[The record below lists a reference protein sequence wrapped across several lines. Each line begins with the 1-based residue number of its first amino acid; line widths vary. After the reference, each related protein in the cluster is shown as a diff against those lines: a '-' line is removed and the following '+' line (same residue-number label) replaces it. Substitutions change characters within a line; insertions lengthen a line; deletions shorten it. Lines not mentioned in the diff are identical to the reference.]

1 MIRKPA
7 DSQPLD
13 ERAAVRMVRTA
24 AAFAT
29 QARRGGVA
37 AAGLFVYALA
47 IFLGIMAIANGL
59 ATSWALLASSQWRR
73 ASTGSGAGSLRRR
86 PQPGIDGSGGFPS
99 GSVIEHKRLQSQ
111 TLPSCALPSG
121 IPNPARC
128 VSTNCANWWR
138 SLSGGTAT
146 IRSSSPSEMM
156 PCTAENIMRASS
168 ATSSGFR

>member
-37 AAGLFVYALA
+37 AAGLFVYAIA

-59 ATSWALLASSQWRR
+59 ARLIRQRAPERLAS
-73 ASTGSGAGSLRRR
+73 
-86 PQPGIDGSGGFPS
+86 
-99 GSVIEHKRLQSQ
+99 V
-111 TLPSCALPSG
+111 
-121 IPNPARC
+121 
-128 VSTNCANWWR
+128 V
-138 SLSGGTAT
+138 
-146 IRSSSPSEMM
+146 
-156 PCTAENIMRASS
+156 
-168 ATSSGFR
+168 